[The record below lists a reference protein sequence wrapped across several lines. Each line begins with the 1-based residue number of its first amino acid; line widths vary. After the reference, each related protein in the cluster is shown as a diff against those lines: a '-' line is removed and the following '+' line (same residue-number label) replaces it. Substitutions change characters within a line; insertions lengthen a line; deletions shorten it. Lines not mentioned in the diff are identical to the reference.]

1 MILGLKALAA
11 SGGCECGA
19 GSGGG
24 ECGGRGEG
32 YLSAADERIIHNQ
45 W

>member
-11 SGGCECGA
+11 SGGGECGA
-19 GSGGG
+19 ASGGG
-24 ECGGRGEG
+24 ERGGHGGG